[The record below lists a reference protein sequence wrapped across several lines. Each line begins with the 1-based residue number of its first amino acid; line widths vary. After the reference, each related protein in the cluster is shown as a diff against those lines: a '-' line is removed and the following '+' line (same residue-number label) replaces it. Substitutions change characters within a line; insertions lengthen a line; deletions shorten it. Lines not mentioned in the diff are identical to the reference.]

1 MLMMT
6 QLASNVLL
14 LVLMAALLVLT
25 IDTLV
30 VLAID
35 VLVVE
40 GRY

>member
-14 LVLMAALLVLT
+14 LVLMAVLLA
-25 IDTLV
+25 IDTVV
-30 VLAID
+30 VLAIE

>member
-14 LVLMAALLVLT
+14 LVLMAALLV

>member
-1 MLMMT
+1 MMT

-14 LVLMAALLVLT
+14 LVLMAVRLA

>member
-14 LVLMAALLVLT
+14 LVLMAVLLA
-25 IDTLV
+25 IDTLA